1 VAILGAGLAGLS
13 TAKYLSDA
21 GFRPII
27 LEARDVLGGKV
38 AAWQDED
45 GDWYE
50 TGLHIFFGAYPNM
63 MRLFQ
68 ELGIQDRLQ
77 WKEHS
82 MIFSMANQ
90 GRPGEFSRF
99 EFPEIPAP
107 FNGLWAI
114 LTNNDMLTWPEKI
127 QFGLGLL
134 PAIIGGQEYVEEMDK
149 MSVKE
154 WMKKQ
159 NVPDRVNDEVFIAMS
174 KALNFIDPDDL
185 SMQCV
190 LIALNRFLQEK
201 DGSKMA
207 FLDGAPPERLCKP
220 AVEHVEANGGE
231 VRLNSRLQEIELD
244 ADGNVSGYILS
255 GGERV
260 EADLYVSAMPV
271 DVLKNLLPQ
280 PWKQM

>member
-1 VAILGAGLAGLS
+1 
-13 TAKYLSDA
+13 
-21 GFRPII
+21 
-27 LEARDVLGGKV
+27 
-38 AAWQDED
+38 
-45 GDWYE
+45 
-50 TGLHIFFGAYPNM
+50 
-63 MRLFQ
+63 
-68 ELGIQDRLQ
+68 
-77 WKEHS
+77 
-82 MIFSMANQ
+82 
-90 GRPGEFSRF
+90 
-99 EFPEIPAP
+99 
-107 FNGLWAI
+107 
-114 LTNNDMLTWPEKI
+114 
-127 QFGLGLL
+127 
-134 PAIIGGQEYVEEMDK
+134 
-149 MSVKE
+149 
-154 WMKKQ
+154 
-159 NVPDRVNDEVFIAMS
+159 MS

-220 AVEHVEANGGE
+220 AVAHIEANGGE

-280 PWKQM
+280 PWKQMQFFSKMDALKGVPVMNLHLFSRSPTLSVYADMSTTCAEYYNEDKSMLELVFAPEIKADGSLAKLEKFKIVRTPQSVYKTLPNLEPCRPTQKTPIKNFFLAGDFTKQRYLASMEGAVLSGKLCANEIVKAGVAGEVKAGQKAMTS